1 MRWGLI
7 LQISPRDWVECGSWL
22 DFKNRADQPALV
34 TYELNSPA
42 RAFHLRAVKDDAVYV
57 YREPLW
63 YEDPENLAR
72 VALKTEKGIDRQAVE
87 KRLECGLTYNV
98 LPKLLKKEGRWT
110 AELEYRMD
118 PNYVKNFISI
128 MLRVPKE
135 NVSHAETAALAE
147 ERKPE
152 TGLMGLEQLENERTI
167 ALESIRL
174 FEQQLDEVGRR
185 RRELSEEL
193 DRVSLLESTLQ
204 PLKEQYI
211 KKLRETDR
219 AIYTRLG
226 VELEKPKEV
235 GRERAYPA
243 RVVFTV
249 GLLLALVGFLFLFP
263 VETLLAIKL
272 ILGAV
277 FLVGFF
283 VSISY
288 FARLRRKRASTS

>member
-1 MRWGLI
+1 
-7 LQISPRDWVECGSWL
+7 LQSSPRDWVECGSWL
-22 DFKNRADQPALV
+22 DFKSRADQPALV

-63 YEDPENLAR
+63 YEDPETLTR
-72 VALKTEKGIDRQAVE
+72 VAPETEKGIDRQAVE
-87 KRLECGLTYNV
+87 KRLECGLTYSV
-98 LPKLLKKEGRWT
+98 LLKLLKREGRWT

-118 PNYVKNFISI
+118 PNYVRNFISI

-135 NVSHAETAALAE
+135 NVAPAEAVTLEE

-152 TGLMGLEQLENERTI
+152 TGLMSLEQLENERTT

-174 FEQQLDEVGRR
+174 FEQQLDEVRRR
-185 RRELSEEL
+185 RRELSDEL
-193 DRVSLLESTLQ
+193 DRVSLSEATLQ
-204 PLKEQYI
+204 PLKEQYVE
-211 KKLRETDR
+211 KLRETDR

-235 GRERAYPA
+235 GREQDYPA
-243 RVVFTV
+243 VWVFTV
-249 GLLLALVGFLFLFP
+249 GLLLALVGFLLLFP
-263 VETLLAIKL
+263 VEAFIAIKL

-277 FLVGFF
+277 LLVGFF